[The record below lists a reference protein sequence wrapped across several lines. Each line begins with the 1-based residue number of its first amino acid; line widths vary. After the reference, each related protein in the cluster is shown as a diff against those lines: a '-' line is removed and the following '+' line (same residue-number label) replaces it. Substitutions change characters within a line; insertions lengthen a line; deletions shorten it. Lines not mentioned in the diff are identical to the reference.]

1 MGKQWVIATTPRS
14 GSSYM
19 TRLLRCTGIRAG
31 HEDVW
36 PATGYRGWKDWEV
49 DVTPWAP
56 TTEQSVLQ
64 VRHPLKVIASL
75 AATEALNHITTVEA
89 AAAYWLEFMEQ
100 WFPVVEFVYRV
111 EDLDVK
117 YYKTILTHMYP
128 ERRWLSDHLAA
139 ALAYVP
145 VGYNSHSHDGLKW
158 SEVPGEVRVLGTE
171 LGY

>member
-1 MGKQWVIATTPRS
+1 MGWVIATTPRS

-31 HEDVW
+31 HEDVYH
-36 PATGYRGWKDWEV
+36 PTGYRGWNDWEV

-56 TTEQSVLQ
+56 PTTDSVLQ
-64 VRHPLKVIASL
+64 VRHPLRVIASL

-117 YYKTILTHMYP
+117 YYKTILQHLYP

-145 VGYNSHSHDGLKW
+145 VGYNSHSHDSLDW
-158 SEVPGEVRVLGTE
+158 SEVPGEVKVLGTE